1 MKIVPIDTT
10 SDALKARLIATAE
23 KLKIRPSAQAN
34 HKIVA
39 AQIALD
45 ILGISEPATRE
56 GFIAVWDALPAS
68 FPCNASAVNKALELE
83 TEKAKLEKVFAG
95 L

>member
-1 MKIVPIDTT
+1 MKITKIDTT

-34 HKIVA
+34 HKVVA
-39 AQIALD
+39 GQIALD
-45 ILGISEPATRE
+45 ILGITGADRE
-56 GFIAVWDALPAS
+56 AFLKIWDALPAS
-68 FPCNASAVNKALELE
+68 FPCNASAVNKALDLE
-83 TEKAKLEKVFAG
+83 TEKAKVEKLFAG